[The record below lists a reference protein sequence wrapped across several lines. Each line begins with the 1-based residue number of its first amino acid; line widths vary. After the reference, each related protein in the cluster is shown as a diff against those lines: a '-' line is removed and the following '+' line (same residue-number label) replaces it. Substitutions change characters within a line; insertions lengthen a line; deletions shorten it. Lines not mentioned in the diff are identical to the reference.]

1 MTIIR
6 AIRIDNSVIYRM
18 QTGGLCMTPVHRF
31 RCPEAPPMITTGN
44 KLLDIKL
51 LFKCF
56 DGKISL
62 PDLLNPVKVRQVFRP
77 DEQQTVVFRLIE

>member
-1 MTIIR
+1 
-6 AIRIDNSVIYRM
+6 
-18 QTGGLCMTPVHRF
+18 
-31 RCPEAPPMITTGN
+31 MITTGN